1 MYDFLF
7 LICTTEK
14 SKFLSKF
21 LKSVNNLKI
30 KNRRIKL
37 LIIENSIKKKHKSL
51 IGKTLIKHIPF
62 EYSLEKKI
70 GIPFARNKALRLSKK
85 IKARYLCF
93 FDDDCEISKDWME
106 KIIEFKKKIKSE
118 IVTGPQIPKQK
129 NQYHSILSK
138 SHYNFQKLRWAA
150 TNNVVIDK
158 KILDKHNLEFST
170 KLVNIGGSD
179 QLFFTQLNL
188 KGFEI
193 RWCSNAKVFENQ
205 NNLERN
211 FKWFVKRSFRYGISS
226 NLIYKEAYGS
236 FKGSLFVI
244 LKFFYELLFF
254 FNYFALVIINPKKN
268 SLFSIMYL
276 FRSIGSFLSL
286 FGIKTKS
293 YI

>member
-93 FDDDCEISKDWME
+93 FDDDCEISRDWVE

-138 SHYNFQKLRWAA
+138 SPYNFQKLRWAA

-158 KILDKHNLEFST
+158 KILDKHNIEFST
-170 KLVNIGGSD
+170 KLANIGGSD

-236 FKGSLFVI
+236 FKGSLFVF

>member
-30 KNRRIKL
+30 KNMRIKL
-37 LIIENSIKKKHKSL
+37 LIIENSIKKKHESL

-93 FDDDCEISKDWME
+93 FDDDCEISRDWME

-138 SHYNFQKLRWAA
+138 SPYNFQKLRWAA

-158 KILDKHNLEFST
+158 KILDRHNIEFST
-170 KLVNIGGSD
+170 KLANIGGSD

-236 FKGSLFVI
+236 FKGSLFVF

>member
-1 MYDFLF
+1 M
-7 LICTTEK
+7 
-14 SKFLSKF
+14 
-21 LKSVNNLKI
+21 
-30 KNRRIKL
+30 RIKL
-37 LIIENSIKKKHKSL
+37 LIIENSIKKKHESL

-93 FDDDCEISKDWME
+93 FDDDCEISRDWME

-138 SHYNFQKLRWAA
+138 SPYNFQKLRWAA

-158 KILDKHNLEFST
+158 KILDRHNIEFST
-170 KLVNIGGSD
+170 KLANIGGSD

-211 FKWFVKRSFRYGISS
+211 FKWFIKRSFRYGISS

-236 FKGSLFVI
+236 FKGSLFVF

>member
-93 FDDDCEISKDWME
+93 FDDDCEISRDWME

-138 SHYNFQKLRWAA
+138 SPYNFQKLRWAA

-158 KILDKHNLEFST
+158 KILDKHNIEFST
-170 KLVNIGGSD
+170 KLANIGGSD

-254 FNYFALVIINPKKN
+254 F
-268 SLFSIMYL
+268 
-276 FRSIGSFLSL
+276 
-286 FGIKTKS
+286 
-293 YI
+293 

>member
-93 FDDDCEISKDWME
+93 FDDDCEISRDWVE

-158 KILDKHNLEFST
+158 KILDRHNIEFST
-170 KLVNIGGSD
+170 KLANIGGSD

-236 FKGSLFVI
+236 FKGSLFVF

>member
-7 LICTTEK
+7 LICTTQK

-30 KNRRIKL
+30 KNKRIKL
-37 LIIENSIKKKHKSL
+37 LIIENSIKKKHESL

-93 FDDDCEISKDWME
+93 FDDDCEISRDWME

-138 SHYNFQKLRWAA
+138 SPYNFQKLRWAA

-158 KILDKHNLEFST
+158 KILDRHNIEFST
-170 KLVNIGGSD
+170 KLANIGGSD

-236 FKGSLFVI
+236 FKGSLFVF

>member
-93 FDDDCEISKDWME
+93 FDDDCEISRDWME

-138 SHYNFQKLRWAA
+138 SPYNFQKLRWAA

-158 KILDKHNLEFST
+158 KILDRHNIEFST
-170 KLVNIGGSD
+170 KLANIGGSD

-236 FKGSLFVI
+236 FKGSLFVF

>member
-21 LKSVNNLKI
+21 LKSVNNLRI

-93 FDDDCEISKDWME
+93 FDDDCEISRDWME

-138 SHYNFQKLRWAA
+138 SPYNFQKLRWAA

-158 KILDKHNLEFST
+158 KILDKHNIEFST
-170 KLVNIGGSD
+170 KLANIGGSD

-236 FKGSLFVI
+236 FKGSLFVF

-276 FRSIGSFLSL
+276 SRSIGSFLSL

>member
-93 FDDDCEISKDWME
+93 FDDDCEISRDWVE

-138 SHYNFQKLRWAA
+138 SPYNFQKLRWAA

-158 KILDKHNLEFST
+158 KILDRHNIEFST
-170 KLVNIGGSD
+170 KLANIGGSD

-236 FKGSLFVI
+236 FKGSLFVF

-276 FRSIGSFLSL
+276 SRSIGSFLSL

>member
-1 MYDFLF
+1 MRKAKDG
-7 LICTTEK
+7 EK
-14 SKFLSKF
+14 L
-21 LKSVNNLKI
+21 
-30 KNRRIKL
+30 
-37 LIIENSIKKKHKSL
+37 
-51 IGKTLIKHIPF
+51 
-62 EYSLEKKI
+62 
-70 GIPFARNKALRLSKK
+70 
-85 IKARYLCF
+85 
-93 FDDDCEISKDWME
+93 
-106 KIIEFKKKIKSE
+106 
-118 IVTGPQIPKQK
+118 Q
-129 NQYHSILSK
+129 
-138 SHYNFQKLRWAA
+138 WAA
-150 TNNVVIDK
+150 TNNVILKQEIIK
-158 KILDKHNLEFST
+158 KEKIKFNEKLANL
-170 KLVNIGGSD
+170 GGSD

-211 FKWFVKRSFRYGISS
+211 FKWFIQRSFRYGISS

>member
-93 FDDDCEISKDWME
+93 FDDDCEISRDWME

-138 SHYNFQKLRWAA
+138 SPYNFQKLRWAA

-158 KILDKHNLEFST
+158 KILDKHNIEFST
-170 KLVNIGGSD
+170 KLANIGGSD

-236 FKGSLFVI
+236 FKGSLFVF

>member
-93 FDDDCEISKDWME
+93 FDDDCEISRDWME

-138 SHYNFQKLRWAA
+138 SPYNFQKLRWAA

-158 KILDKHNLEFST
+158 KILDRHNIEFST
-170 KLVNIGGSD
+170 KLANIGGSD

-236 FKGSLFVI
+236 FKGSLFVF

-276 FRSIGSFLSL
+276 SRSIGSFLSL